1 MMVAQRKF
9 ERRGGVFYAPVDLPK
24 VTDHPT
30 EAKEPVYNG
39 TIIRFLKAVLKSQGI
54 RVTVFGAENIP
65 TTGPAMLAMNHT
77 GYYDFIFGEVAAHL
91 RGKRLV
97 RFMAKKEIFDTPVAG
112 PLMRAMKHVSVDRS
126 SGASSL
132 EAAVAHLRE
141 GQLVGIFPEATI
153 SRSFE
158 LKEFK
163 NGAVRIAAEA
173 GTPLIPMVAWGSQR
187 IWTKDHP
194 RRLGRTNTPV
204 FIRVGEPVDPSGDP
218 EVAILRLKNAMQV
231 LLDRVR
237 EDYNRTYGP
246 FPAGEYWIP
255 NALGG
260 SAPTL
265 IDAAEI
271 DQQERAARV
280 AKKEKKAAAKLDK
293 RADAALGNARSFI
306 DSLKE
311 RFRR

>member
-1 MMVAQRKF
+1 MAGQRKF
-9 ERRGGVFYAPVDLPK
+9 EKRAGVFYVPAGLPE
-24 VTDHPT
+24 VPDHPT

-39 TIIRFLKAVLKSQGI
+39 IIIRLLKGLLKTQGI

-126 SGASSL
+126 SGASSRE
-132 EAAVAHLRE
+132 EAEAHLRD

-163 NGAVRIAAEA
+163 NGAVRIAEGADV
-173 GTPLIPMVAWGSQR
+173 PLIPMVTWGSQR

-194 RRLGRTNTPV
+194 KRLGRTNTPV
-204 FIRVGEPVDPSGDP
+204 FIRVGEPVGTSGTP
-218 EVAILRLKNAMQV
+218 EEAIERLRVAMQE

-237 EDYNRTYGP
+237 DDYNRAYGP
-246 FPAGEYWIP
+246 FPAGAYWQP
-255 NALGG
+255 AAAGG
-260 SAPTL
+260 TAPTL

-271 DQQERAARV
+271 DRQERAARA

-293 RADAALGNARSFI
+293 RADAALGNARTFI
-306 DSLKE
+306 DSMKE
-311 RFRR
+311 KFRR

>member
-1 MMVAQRKF
+1 MAAQRKF
-9 ERRGGVFYAPVDLPK
+9 EKRAGVFYVPAGLPE
-24 VTDHPT
+24 VPDHPT
-30 EAKEPVYNG
+30 EAREPVYNG
-39 TIIRFLKAVLKSQGI
+39 IIIRLLKALLKAQGI

-65 TTGPAMLAMNHT
+65 LTGGALLAMNHT

-126 SGASSL
+126 SGAASRE
-132 EAAVAHLRE
+132 EAEAHLHD

-163 NGAVRIAAEA
+163 NGAVRIAADA
-173 GTPLIPMVAWGSQR
+173 NVPLIPMVTWGSQR

-194 RRLGRTNTPV
+194 KRLGRTNTPV
-204 FIRVGEPVDPSGDP
+204 FIRVGEPVDTGGTP
-218 EVAILRLKNAMQV
+218 EEAIERLRDAMQD
-231 LLDRVR
+231 LLDLVR
-237 EDYNRTYGP
+237 EDYQRAYGP
-246 FPAGEYWIP
+246 FPAGAYWLP
-255 NALGG
+255 AAVGG
-260 SAPTL
+260 TAPTL
-265 IDAAEI
+265 IDAAGI
-271 DQQERAARV
+271 DQQERAARA

-293 RADAALGNARSFI
+293 RADAALGNARTFI
-306 DSLKE
+306 DRVKE
-311 RFRR
+311 KFRR